1 MAGGGEGERVS
12 MAALLSAFGAA
23 ARQAAK
29 ALEGAGVALEA
40 APYVEHRE

>member
-1 MAGGGEGERVS
+1 